1 MNDLKT
7 VANTIKSMSPDI
19 NADVIVADLIE
30 SGLNFE
36 KIAVRHDG
44 LFKRNFSKDISD
56 VYYDM
61 VNELLTLHI
70 SHDSL
75 YDILPDGLFHNIFSD
90 FNPEN
95 RKFEFEKLKTEE
107 NNARKFFLP
116 FDYEFFIQYVKLELT
131 LRKYFN
137 NPEKFVHRIL
147 LFEKNIADEYTIKL
161 TSYLL
166 FIDKIIGNP
175 ELTALSLADILG
187 QEVKCS
193 VSFTTDHIGYNN
205 NNRKNLH
212 LEKEDTLGDNYIC
225 GNTVSEGRDL
235 WEFSILL
242 SDGKAIMKYIEHEK
256 NQINNLL
263 KVFYEYFIPIEI
275 EIKTNF
281 ICDEETPFI
290 IGKDK
295 VHETFETENNYLGFN
310 TVI

>member
-7 VANTIKSMSPDI
+7 VANTIKSMLTDI

-30 SGLNFE
+30 SGLDFE
-36 KIAVRHDG
+36 RISVRHDG

-61 VNELLTLHI
+61 INELLTIHI

-75 YDILPDGLFHNIFSD
+75 YDTLPDGLFHNIFSD
-90 FNPEN
+90 FDPEN
-95 RKFEFEKLKTEE
+95 RRLEFEKLKEQE
-107 NNARKFFLP
+107 KNARKFFLP

-147 LFEKNIADEYTIKL
+147 LFEKNLADEYAIKL

-166 FIDKIIGNP
+166 FVDKIIGNP

-187 QEVKCS
+187 QEVKYSTCYRD
-193 VSFTTDHIGYNN
+193 DHLSNN
-205 NNRKNLH
+205 NNTIKNLH
-212 LEKEDTLGDNYIC
+212 LEKGNILGDNYIC
-225 GNTVSEGRDL
+225 GNTISEGRNI
-235 WEFSILL
+235 WEFSIIL
-242 SDGKAIMKYIEHEK
+242 SDDKAIKKYIEQEK
-256 NQINNLL
+256 NQINNVL

-275 EIKTNF
+275 EVKTNF
-281 ICDEETPFI
+281 ICDESTPFI
-290 IGKDK
+290 IGEDA
-295 VHETFETENNYLGFN
+295 VQETFETTNNYLGFN